1 MAHEQP
7 EEVAPPVER
16 WEEHL
21 REIDNDQL
29 ANLARDYNWLN
40 GESVSEESRSAFQLR
55 RQAIIKEC
63 ERRGMTEAANAARR
77 EPV

>member
-1 MAHEQP
+1 MSQQQP
-7 EEVAPPVER
+7 EEVAPPFEK

-21 REIDNDQL
+21 RGIDNGQL

-40 GESVSEESRSAFQLR
+40 GESLSDESRSAFQLR

-63 ERRGMTEAANAARR
+63 ERRGMAEVANAARR
-77 EPV
+77 EPI